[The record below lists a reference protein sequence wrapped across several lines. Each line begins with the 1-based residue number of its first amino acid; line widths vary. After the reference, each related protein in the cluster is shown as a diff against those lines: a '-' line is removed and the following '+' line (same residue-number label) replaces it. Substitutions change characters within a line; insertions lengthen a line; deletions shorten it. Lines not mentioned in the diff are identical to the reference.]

1 MPLRHHT
8 STGGI
13 AMSSQSQR
21 LSQAWAVGLVLG
33 GALLTG
39 CSVTTGGAPAAA
51 TASYAVCA
59 GGHAS
64 RFPGREEIG
73 RVCQR
78 SSTLRAIY

>member
-1 MPLRHHT
+1 
-8 STGGI
+8 
-13 AMSSQSQR
+13 MSSKAQR
-21 LSQAWAVGLVLG
+21 WPRAWAMGLALG
-33 GALLTG
+33 GSLLTG
-39 CSVTTGGAPAAA
+39 CSVTTGGAPAA

-78 SSTLRAIY
+78 SATLRALY